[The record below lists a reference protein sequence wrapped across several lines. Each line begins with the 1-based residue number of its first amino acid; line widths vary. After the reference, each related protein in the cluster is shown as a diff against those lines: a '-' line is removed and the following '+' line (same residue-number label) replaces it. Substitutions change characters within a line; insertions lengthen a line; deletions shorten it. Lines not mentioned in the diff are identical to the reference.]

1 MSQSLLYHTF
11 RVRGYQLKKVE
22 FDGGFTLFHVEPK
35 QQLLRCSACG
45 SSEVIRRGATE
56 RWFRNLPV
64 GSLVT
69 WIIAL
74 IPRVSCLECG
84 CCRQIKTG
92 FSDPRRTY
100 TRAFARYVLELSRLM
115 TIKDVAEHLGVSWDV
130 VKDIQKQHLRRH
142 YASPALKGVRQI
154 AIDEISIGRGHR
166 YLTLVLDLETGAVL
180 FVGDGKGADS
190 LLPFWRRLR
199 PYKAKIEA
207 VAIDMSAAYISAVWD
222 NLPDAA
228 IVFDRFHI
236 VKLMNDKLTQ
246 LRRDLYRQAVDDLG
260 KRALKGIRW
269 LLLKHPDN
277 LDDERGE
284 RERLQEALELNA
296 SLAIGYYLK
305 EDLRQIWEQDSKRQ
319 AERFLR
325 DWIARARSAGIRAL
339 NEMATTLER
348 HAWGITS
355 WYDYPIS
362 TGPLEGTNNKI
373 KTMQR
378 QHYGL
383 RDEEFRRLKIYAL
396 HETKYALVG

>member
-1 MSQSLLYHTF
+1 
-11 RVRGYQLKKVE
+11 
-22 FDGGFTLFHVEPK
+22 
-35 QQLLRCSACG
+35 
-45 SSEVIRRGATE
+45 
-56 RWFRNLPV
+56 
-64 GSLVT
+64 
-69 WIIAL
+69 
-74 IPRVSCLECG
+74 
-84 CCRQIKTG
+84 
-92 FSDPRRTY
+92 
-100 TRAFARYVLELSRLM
+100 VLELSRLM

-339 NEMATTLER
+339 SEMATTLER

>member
-11 RVRGYQLKKVE
+11 RVRGHRLKKTE
-22 FDGGFTLFHVEPK
+22 FDGGFTLFHVEPTK
-35 QQLLRCSACG
+35 ALLRCSACG
-45 SSEVIRRGATE
+45 SDNVIRRGARE

-64 GSLVT
+64 GDRVT
-69 WIIAL
+69 WIIAS
-74 IPRVSCLECG
+74 IPRVDCRDCR

-92 FSDPRRTY
+92 ISDPRRTY
-100 TRAFARYVLELSRLM
+100 TRAFARYVLELTRHM
-115 TIKDVAEHLGVSWDV
+115 TIKDVAEHLDVSWDI
-130 VKDIQKQHLRRH
+130 VKDIQKEHLRRH
-142 YASPALKGVRQI
+142 FSRPSLKGVRQI

-166 YLTLVLDLETGAVL
+166 YLTVVLDLETGAVL
-180 FVGDGKGADS
+180 FVGDGKSADA
-190 LLPFWRRLR
+190 LTPFWRRLR
-199 PYKAKIEA
+199 PLKANIQA
-207 VAIDMSAAYISAVWD
+207 VAIDMSRAYIAAVWD

-236 VKLMNDKLTQ
+236 VKLMNDKLTR
-246 LRRDLYRQAVDDLG
+246 LRRDLHRQAADDLG
-260 KRALKGIRW
+260 KKVLKGTRW

-277 LDDERGE
+277 LREERGE

-296 SLAIGYYLK
+296 SLAIAYYLK
-305 EDLRQIWEQDSKRQ
+305 EDLRQFWEQDDKDQ

-325 DWIARARSAGIRAL
+325 DWIARARSSGIRVL
-339 NEMATTLER
+339 HDMATTLEQ
-348 HAWGITS
+348 HGWGITS

>member
-1 MSQSLLYHTF
+1 
-11 RVRGYQLKKVE
+11 
-22 FDGGFTLFHVEPK
+22 
-35 QQLLRCSACG
+35 
-45 SSEVIRRGATE
+45 
-56 RWFRNLPV
+56 
-64 GSLVT
+64 
-69 WIIAL
+69 
-74 IPRVSCLECG
+74 
-84 CCRQIKTG
+84 
-92 FSDPRRTY
+92 
-100 TRAFARYVLELSRLM
+100 
-115 TIKDVAEHLGVSWDV
+115 LGHR
-130 VKDIQKQHLRRH
+130 QKQHLRRH
-142 YASPALKGVRQI
+142 YASPSLKGVRQI

-199 PYKAKIEA
+199 PSKAKIEA

-222 NLPDAA
+222 NLPNAA

-284 RERLQEALELNA
+284 RERLREALELNE

-305 EDLRQIWEQDSKRQ
+305 EDLRQIWEQNSKSQ

-339 NEMATTLER
+339 SEMATTLER